1 MEDAGGINQLH
12 IALAFR
18 ALVLGQNPDI
28 GGDTRVVKQVGGQC
42 DNGFQ
47 QILFQNPAANLAF
60 ARCRTA
66 RKQRTAVFDNRSATH
81 VVVHLVN
88 SRLHKNQL
96 GVAAARQTC
105 TPASI
110 LAALKLVAD
119 SILLPGLGVFSC
131 PRRAEGRIFQHEAH
145 LDVGEAILFESI
157 GIAEVFNVLPFN
169 HHLRQ
174 TDSVGLGHKFLPEQT
189 HIGTG
194 IVVLDKAVRRAE
206 HTTRS
211 AGLVT
216 DSYNLAIVENIVT
229 ALADK
234 DSNKALDNIAARVKL
249 TGIYVLIELAN
260 QMLKDIAHLYTVIGL
275 GVQIQVGKR
284 LHNTEQ
290 TAVLIHLVDMAEHFK
305 AIEDFLHFGGEAL
318 NVHFEIGFNVVWL
331 VAQFFQRVGRGV
343 IELIAGN
350 AVHCLRR
357 IVRIFCKFG
366 QNCFL
371 VRLQGTLQAAQ
382 NCHRD
387 NDIAV
392 LIRHI
397 GAAQFVGDAPNKV
410 HFRGDINRGFIPQC
424 VKGNFVRHF
433 YSPFKGT
440 IVYSTYWYLLYHL
453 TGRST
458 MVVLPKVK
466 K

>member
-1 MEDAGGINQLH
+1 MGQNFPRHMVIDGFLVRHKLGIFGSLVIEDFAVLIPLDFRILIHHGQAIRNFVQQLFIIGHFCQRLAQHRHKDFRGKIDFIRSGVLQSRDNSLVDRLLLIQLIQLHFVLDGNLCALFFQFIDLGGVIYGIQRTVRQHLVNALLRDGIAAPQRLHDRILAVHKFFVLEDFAVFVFFKCRVQLNDFAAVLRQQFVFLVTCRLAQLVEDGGGINQLH

-131 PRRAEGRIFQHEAH
+131 PRRAERRIFQHEAH

-169 HHLRQ
+169 HHLCQ
-174 TDSVGLGHKFLPEQT
+174 TDSVGLGHKL
-189 HIGTG
+189 
-194 IVVLDKAVRRAE
+194 
-206 HTTRS
+206 
-211 AGLVT
+211 
-216 DSYNLAIVENIVT
+216 
-229 ALADK
+229 
-234 DSNKALDNIAARVKL
+234 L
-249 TGIYVLIELAN
+249 TE
-260 QMLKDIAHLYTVIGL
+260 
-275 GVQIQVGKR
+275 
-284 LHNTEQ
+284 
-290 TAVLIHLVDMAEHFK
+290 
-305 AIEDFLHFGGEAL
+305 
-318 NVHFEIGFNVVWL
+318 
-331 VAQFFQRVGRGV
+331 
-343 IELIAGN
+343 
-350 AVHCLRR
+350 
-357 IVRIFCKFG
+357 
-366 QNCFL
+366 
-371 VRLQGTLQAAQ
+371 
-382 NCHRD
+382 
-387 NDIAV
+387 
-392 LIRHI
+392 
-397 GAAQFVGDAPNKV
+397 
-410 HFRGDINRGFIPQC
+410 
-424 VKGNFVRHF
+424 
-433 YSPFKGT
+433 
-440 IVYSTYWYLLYHL
+440 
-453 TGRST
+453 
-458 MVVLPKVK
+458 
-466 K
+466 

>member
-1 MEDAGGINQLH
+1 MIDAGGINQLH

-28 GGDTRVVKQVGGQC
+28 GGNTRVVKQVGGQC

-66 RKQRTAVFDNRSATH
+66 RKQRAAILDNSRTANL
-81 VVVHLVN
+81 VVHLVN

-105 TPASI
+105 TPAST

-157 GIAEVFNVLPFN
+157 GIAEVFDVLPLN
-169 HHLRQ
+169 HHLGQ

-189 HIGTG
+189 HIGAG
-194 IVVLDKAVRRAE
+194 IVMLDKAVRRAK

-211 AGLVT
+211 TGLVT
-216 DSYNLAIVENIVT
+216 DSYNLAIVENVVT
-229 ALADK
+229 AFADK
-234 DSNKALDNIAARVKL
+234 DSDKALDNVTTCVKL

-275 GVQIQVGKR
+275 GV
-284 LHNTEQ
+284 
-290 TAVLIHLVDMAEHFK
+290 
-305 AIEDFLHFGGEAL
+305 
-318 NVHFEIGFNVVWL
+318 
-331 VAQFFQRVGRGV
+331 
-343 IELIAGN
+343 
-350 AVHCLRR
+350 
-357 IVRIFCKFG
+357 
-366 QNCFL
+366 
-371 VRLQGTLQAAQ
+371 
-382 NCHRD
+382 
-387 NDIAV
+387 
-392 LIRHI
+392 
-397 GAAQFVGDAPNKV
+397 
-410 HFRGDINRGFIPQC
+410 
-424 VKGNFVRHF
+424 
-433 YSPFKGT
+433 
-440 IVYSTYWYLLYHL
+440 
-453 TGRST
+453 
-458 MVVLPKVK
+458 
-466 K
+466 